1 MTDTPHRGEANHVTD
16 DKTRVLYILGSGRNG
31 STVIGDVLGSAPG
44 FGHVGELH
52 WIWDRG
58 AGENR
63 PCGCGEPFADCPF
76 WQKVLQGI
84 SDVTPTEAVDRAGLR
99 YATLE
104 GLAPLRLAGPRWT
117 RRIRPRQR
125 SYLELTERLYRS
137 IADVADLSVIVDSS
151 KRPVYGQAIMR
162 LEGVDVSVVHLVR
175 DSRAVA
181 FSWRRKKI
189 NPDRPDGGLMA
200 RYPAW
205 KSALGWAVW
214 NTMGEYLRLRNRP
227 RFLRIR
233 YEDFVSEPQHVLEMI
248 GEFVGA
254 DLTAGLTGPREVTPA
269 PNHSISGNP
278 SKFDTGAVQL
288 REDREWAVA
297 METKDFWVTTAL
309 TWPLLLLYRYP
320 LGKRAGRRNRSTGG
334 N

>member
-1 MTDTPHRGEANHVTD
+1 MTD
-16 DKTRVLYILGSGRNG
+16 DKPKVLYILGSGRNG

-44 FGHVGELH
+44 FDHVGELH

-63 PCGCGEPFADCPF
+63 PCGCGERFADCPF

-84 SDVTPTEAVDRAGLR
+84 SDVAPTDSAERAELR
-99 YATLE
+99 HATLE
-104 GLAPLRLAGPRWT
+104 GLAPLRLSGPRWAQ
-117 RRIRPRQR
+117 RARPQQR
-125 SYLELTERLYRS
+125 SYLDLTERLYRS
-137 IADVADLSVIVDSS
+137 IADVADLDMIVDSS

-162 LEGVDVSVVHLVR
+162 LEGVDVYVVHLVR

-181 FSWRRKKI
+181 FSWRRKKV

-214 NTMGEYLRLRNRP
+214 NTMGEYLRSRNRSK
-227 RFLRIR
+227 FLRVR
-233 YEDFVSEPQHVLEMI
+233 YEDFVSEPQNVLDAI
-248 GEFVGA
+248 GRFVGA
-254 DLTAGLTGPREVTPA
+254 DVASALTGPRQVTPT

-278 SKFDTGAVQL
+278 SKFDKGAVQL
-288 REDREWAVA
+288 REDREWAAA
-297 METKDFWVTTAL
+297 MEGKDFWVTTAL
-309 TWPLLLLYRYP
+309 TWPLLLWYRYP
-320 LGKRAGRRNRSTGG
+320 LRKHAGRDGAAAEDN
-334 N
+334 